1 MAARI
6 LVAIALMLSLFE
18 RDRRENVAITSR
30 HDKSRSRSRPRQ
42 ARWIQANYAGALS
55 LDGMSDKQ
63 IIAAP
68 QEPQSHKALLRL
80 ARQSAYSAD
89 VYSNL
94 EAFFYTRVPQRC
106 ESDIHRGEATRTKRK
121 SLRLKVARELV
132 ARLARGLRVPSLAGW
147 HSLRILRGS
156 RLLSFFT

>member
-42 ARWIQANYAGALS
+42 AGWIQANYAGALS

-94 EAFFYTRVPQRC
+94 EAFFYTRGAAAMR
-106 ESDIHRGEATRTKRK
+106 IG
-121 SLRLKVARELV
+121 
-132 ARLARGLRVPSLAGW
+132 
-147 HSLRILRGS
+147 HSSRGS
-156 RLLSFFT
+156 DYVAAVSLPKTTMPCPLRQIALECELPNDK